1 MHPQGISL
9 IQLFEINFNL
19 PAHISRPH
27 TLSQASSKKTTA
39 RWVGWGKVLSQPNQN
54 YDAFSRAYT
63 RFTEEQVATTKE
75 AGRQSEQDIRGV

>member
-9 IQLFEINFNL
+9 IQLFEINSNL

-39 RWVGWGKVLSQPNQN
+39 RWVGWGKVLSQTQPERCARYWKQDFGK
-54 YDAFSRAYT
+54 Y
-63 RFTEEQVATTKE
+63 KE
-75 AGRQSEQDIRGV
+75 FIKK